1 MNTINAPIGARRKV
15 KTNPLYQY
23 DYGQK
28 LVLKGVDLPMAYEVL
43 FGQDGTELKPVI
55 GDENGVNIPDE
66 FLLNGENVKAYVFLH
81 TGEDDGETEYEI
93 TIPVNPRPKATDE
106 PIEPVDQNII
116 EQAIAVLNIAVDKT
130 TEYMQT
136 TKGYRDETEILK
148 NKAGASEYNAG
159 VSEENARTYK
169 NEALNYA
176 QRAETAESNTQFYK
190 TSAEA
195 SARDAYESAERAEQ
209 VANTA
214 GYLDMKINDKGH
226 LIYTRTE
233 AVNVDFKL
241 ADGHLLM
248 EGI

>member
-28 LVLKGVDLPMAYEVL
+28 LVLKGVSLPTAYEVL
-43 FGQDGTELKPVI
+43 FGQDGTELKPVL
-55 GDENGVNIPDE
+55 GNENGVSIPDE
-66 FLLNGENVKAYVFLH
+66 YLLNGEDIKAYVFLH
-81 TGEDDGETEYEI
+81 TGEDDGETEYEV
-93 TIPVNPRPKATDE
+93 TIPVNPRPKATNE
-106 PIEPVDQNII
+106 PIEPVEQNII
-116 EQAIAVLNIAVDKT
+116 EQAIAVLNITVDKT

-136 TKGYRDETEILK
+136 TKGYRDETETLK
-148 NKAGASEYNAG
+148 NDASTSEYNAR
-159 VSEENARTYK
+159 VSEENARSYK
-169 NEALNYA
+169 NVALDYA
-176 QRAETAESNTQFYK
+176 RRAETAESNAQFYK

-195 SARDAYESAERAEQ
+195 SAEDAYQSAERAEQ

-214 GYLDMKINDKGH
+214 GYLDMEINDRGH

-241 ADGHLLM
+241 ADGHLIM

>member
-93 TIPVNPRPKATDE
+93 TIPINPRPKATDE

-136 TKGYRDETEILK
+136 TKGYRDETETLK
-148 NKAGASEYNAG
+148 NDASTSEYNAG
-159 VSEENARTYK
+159 VSEENSRTYK
-169 NEALNYA
+169 NDALNYA
-176 QRAETAESNTQFYK
+176 QRAETAESNAQFYK

-214 GYLDMKINDKGH
+214 GYLDMEINDKGH

-241 ADGHLLM
+241 ADGHLIM